1 MGPFWQWYVHYLTA
15 WEDYHL
21 TEVSGWKVGLE
32 SQISKL
38 LGGNIEPFAAQ
49 LMQDQKSSEITW
61 AIHPGGKAIIN
72 TIEEKL
78 SIPKERTKSTWEVY
92 NKYGNVSSG
101 TVYFVLENILTK
113 QREASADTCQ
123 DVVSLAFGPGL
134 AMEGAR
140 LRLCTQTSEA

>member
-1 MGPFWQWYVHYLTA
+1 MSTFA
-15 WEDYHL
+15 
-21 TEVSGWKVGLE
+21 GWKVGLE

-49 LMQDQKSSEITW
+49 LMNEQKSHELTW

-92 NKYGNVSSG
+92 NKFGNVSSG
-101 TVYFVLENILTK
+101 TIYFVLENILVK
-113 QREASADTCQ
+113 HREALVDTCP
-123 DVVSLAFGPGL
+123 DVVALAFGPGL

-140 LRLCTQTSEA
+140 LRLCTQTFQA